1 MATVYKVEVVS
12 HWANL
17 NPKRLEE
24 IIKKAIEDKTINN
37 VVQVRAERKA

>member
-12 HWANL
+12 HWVNL
-17 NPKRLEE
+17 SPERLEG
-24 IIKKAIEDKTINN
+24 IIKKAIEDETINN